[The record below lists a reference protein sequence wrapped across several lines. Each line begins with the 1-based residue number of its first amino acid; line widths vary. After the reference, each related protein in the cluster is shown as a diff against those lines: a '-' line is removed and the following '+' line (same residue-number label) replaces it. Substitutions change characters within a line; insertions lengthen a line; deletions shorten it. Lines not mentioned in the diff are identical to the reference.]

1 MMIRKILLLTLVLLP
16 MTLLAAIPDMKFR
29 RLDTRD
35 GLSNSQ
41 VLCVY
46 RDRTGVMWIGTPY
59 GLNRYDGYRIKTY
72 YSDMR
77 DTTTL
82 RSNYVDDIF
91 EAADGKLWL
100 KQGMGYSIFDPQTE
114 RCDRRPERWLE
125 KWGLT
130 GGIEFLYID
139 SQKDFWVKSYN
150 DGFFHYNPQT
160 KKLHQYRFGYSEQDF
175 NADIGVSS
183 LAERGDT
190 VFLSSNN
197 GEVLLFSRKRDLILD
212 KEDYL
217 RKNRLASNQQC
228 KLRIDDKGNVWVI
241 AIPMVYVWNPK
252 TDKWIV
258 SIQEVLRSLGVPE
271 VPAEMPVW
279 DMQQDARQ
287 RYWLATDHGGLYVV
301 DRRTQ
306 EMRQYLTSKYDET
319 SISDNTLRNIYMDQL
334 GRAWI
339 GSYQNGLNQ
348 LAGNTSYFRN
358 MDMGNINTICYD
370 KFGYTWLGTNDK
382 GIIRH
387 ENVSNE
393 QVIFDKANSGIG
405 SNTMVGSL
413 AASDG
418 SVWFGTYEGGLI
430 HIKNGQVKNYRA
442 IANDTT
448 GLVNNNVWTV
458 CEDQWGNIWIGT
470 LGGGVQRIDKR
481 TGKMRTFNMSNSNL
495 ASDYI
500 STITRTKKGWL
511 MVSHSKFY
519 SLINPKTFQIV
530 NRDITKNKN
539 GIPITETSI
548 TAMEDSRGLAWQGST
563 AGATIWDPKTNEVYL
578 IDMRSGLFGST
589 VNGIAEDDKHTMWL
603 VTDHGIS
610 NVIPQKQADGRYTFV
625 VRSYNNR
632 DGLQNGPYNQRS
644 VCFTSLGLL
653 LVGGQGGLDALRP
666 ANLGKDRVKEVPI
679 FSGLLLFDEE
689 VPIGK
694 KIDGRL
700 ILKTALNDQRELTMK
715 YSDQFTIQ
723 LASNNGEIHN
733 RSRFIY
739 QLEGFND
746 NWVRTTEV
754 NPNISY
760 MSLHY
765 GDYTLHV
772 RMLNDDGTMGED
784 EATLEI
790 HISTPF
796 YRTRWAMLL
805 CLLLI
810 VGGVWWW
817 RRYMLRTQ
825 AERMKLEQQRRE
837 LEKTQWMNEMRE
849 QLMKDGVTLQ
859 KPEQPQPEE
868 KLTYYPRMENIVEF
882 VRSAVNGFKMP
893 EDKACK
899 LSFHTS
905 LNRMTINFDPALMAR
920 MLDILIGNSVRFS
933 PRGSRIKIKLEKVDN
948 MAELRV
954 ADRGLGI
961 PEEARA
967 NMFNNHGEDGIGL
980 DIIKRIVDF
989 HGGSVHAEDN
999 PHGGTIFVVQLP
1011 ADNKPADD
1019 EIPVEEA
1026 IIIE

>member
-1 MMIRKILLLTLVLLP
+1 
-16 MTLLAAIPDMKFR
+16 
-29 RLDTRD
+29 
-35 GLSNSQ
+35 
-41 VLCVY
+41 
-46 RDRTGVMWIGTPY
+46 
-59 GLNRYDGYRIKTY
+59 
-72 YSDMR
+72 
-77 DTTTL
+77 
-82 RSNYVDDIF
+82 
-91 EAADGKLWL
+91 
-100 KQGMGYSIFDPQTE
+100 
-114 RCDRRPERWLE
+114 
-125 KWGLT
+125 
-130 GGIEFLYID
+130 
-139 SQKDFWVKSYN
+139 
-150 DGFFHYNPQT
+150 
-160 KKLHQYRFGYSEQDF
+160 
-175 NADIGVSS
+175 
-183 LAERGDT
+183 
-190 VFLSSNN
+190 
-197 GEVLLFSRKRDLILD
+197 
-212 KEDYL
+212 
-217 RKNRLASNQQC
+217 
-228 KLRIDDKGNVWVI
+228 
-241 AIPMVYVWNPK
+241 
-252 TDKWIV
+252 
-258 SIQEVLRSLGVPE
+258 
-271 VPAEMPVW
+271 
-279 DMQQDARQ
+279 
-287 RYWLATDHGGLYVV
+287 
-301 DRRTQ
+301 
-306 EMRQYLTSKYDET
+306 
-319 SISDNTLRNIYMDQL
+319 
-334 GRAWI
+334 
-339 GSYQNGLNQ
+339 
-348 LAGNTSYFRN
+348 
-358 MDMGNINTICYD
+358 
-370 KFGYTWLGTNDK
+370 
-382 GIIRH
+382 
-387 ENVSNE
+387 
-393 QVIFDKANSGIG
+393 
-405 SNTMVGSL
+405 
-413 AASDG
+413 
-418 SVWFGTYEGGLI
+418 
-430 HIKNGQVKNYRA
+430 
-442 IANDTT
+442 
-448 GLVNNNVWTV
+448 
-458 CEDQWGNIWIGT
+458 
-470 LGGGVQRIDKR
+470 
-481 TGKMRTFNMSNSNL
+481 
-495 ASDYI
+495 
-500 STITRTKKGWL
+500 
-511 MVSHSKFY
+511 
-519 SLINPKTFQIV
+519 
-530 NRDITKNKN
+530 
-539 GIPITETSI
+539 
-548 TAMEDSRGLAWQGST
+548 
-563 AGATIWDPKTNEVYL
+563 
-578 IDMRSGLFGST
+578 
-589 VNGIAEDDKHTMWL
+589 
-603 VTDHGIS
+603 
-610 NVIPQKQADGRYTFV
+610 
-625 VRSYNNR
+625 
-632 DGLQNGPYNQRS
+632 
-644 VCFTSLGLL
+644 
-653 LVGGQGGLDALRP
+653 
-666 ANLGKDRVKEVPI
+666 
-679 FSGLLLFDEE
+679 

-805 CLLLI
+805 CLLL
-810 VGGVWWW
+810 VAGGVWWW

-905 LNRMTINFDPALMAR
+905 LNRMTMNFDPALMAR

-980 DIIKRIVDF
+980 DIVKRIVDF